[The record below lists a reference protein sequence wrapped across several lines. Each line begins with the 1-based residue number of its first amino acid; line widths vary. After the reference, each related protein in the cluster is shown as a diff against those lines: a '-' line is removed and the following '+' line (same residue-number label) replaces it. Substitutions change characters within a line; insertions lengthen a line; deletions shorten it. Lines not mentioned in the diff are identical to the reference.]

1 MFGNILRLRNILSSF
16 DDFKGNEI
24 LKPIDFQDYT
34 GTYNDLYQE
43 FKKPQGDKDSI
54 KDDIVFEMELVK
66 QVEVNIDY
74 ILMLVAKYHQS
85 NCNDKEILASIDKA
99 ISASLR
105 FVQRKNLL
113 TALSVQ
119 SMSKQMLPM
128 IGANLFRSRKSRIL
142 ML

>member
-1 MFGNILRLRNILSSF
+1 MNT
-16 DDFKGNEI
+16 
-24 LKPIDFQDYT
+24 IDFQDYT

-85 NCNDKEILASIDKA
+85 NCKDKEILVSIDKA
-99 ISASLR
+99 ISASLQLR
-105 FVQRKNLL
+105 SKKELIDG
-113 TALSVQ
+113 LSVQ
-119 SMSKQMLPM
+119 SMLKQMLPM
-128 IGANLFRSRKSRIL
+128 IGVSSFRSRKSRIL
-142 ML
+142 MLSSQNRG